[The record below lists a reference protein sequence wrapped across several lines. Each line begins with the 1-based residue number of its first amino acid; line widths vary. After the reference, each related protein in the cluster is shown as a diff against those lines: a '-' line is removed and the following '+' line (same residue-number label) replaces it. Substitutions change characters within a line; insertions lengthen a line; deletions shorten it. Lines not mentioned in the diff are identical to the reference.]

1 MSDKSFVRFGGVAG
15 ILLGISAWVAVALYY
30 ALVPAAQQLPV
41 TDANAYLASLAQN
54 STGTLLFNGLYAL
67 IALWSLIATVAVY
80 YRLRSVGEAWAFF
93 AVLIGAFNAAATIVA
108 SLQQLAHLKYLA
120 TLYQTAPETAA
131 IALGEP
137 APLNPFNLMTAGLTS
152 IWFLVTALL
161 ILRSEMPKLLGYLGL
176 VAFADLAVGFVAS
189 LASIPLVPVIAA
201 GIAGAVG
208 GPIFWLWLGVLL
220 RRDASRVD
228 EQRGMAYSAAA

>member
-1 MSDKSFVRFGGVAG
+1 MSDKSFVRIGGLAG
-15 ILLGISAWVAVALYY
+15 ILLALSAWAAVGLYF

-41 TDANAYLASLAQN
+41 SDANAYLASLVQN

-80 YRLRSVGEAWAFF
+80 YHLRRIGEAWAFF
-93 AVLIGAFNAAATIVA
+93 ALVVGAFNAAATIVA
-108 SLQQLAHLKYLA
+108 SLQQLAQLRYVIG
-120 TLYQTAPETAA
+120 LYATAPDAAA
-131 IALGEP
+131 IALGQP

-161 ILRSEMPKLLGYLGL
+161 ILRSELPKLLGYLGL
-176 VAFADLAVGFVAS
+176 VAFADLAVGFIAS
-189 LASIPLVPVIAA
+189 LAGVPLVAVIAA

-208 GPIFWLWLGVLL
+208 GPVFWLWLGVLL
-220 RRDASRVD
+220 RRDAARVS
-228 EQRGMAYSAAA
+228 EPHSMAYSAA

>member
-1 MSDKSFVRFGGVAG
+1 MSDKSFVRFGGLAG
-15 ILLGISAWVAVALYY
+15 ILLAVSAWVAVGLYFT
-30 ALVPAAQQLPV
+30 LVPTAQQLPAG
-41 TDANAYLASLAQN
+41 DANAYLASLAQN

-80 YRLRSVGEAWAFF
+80 YRLRRVGEAWAFF
-93 AVLIGAFNAAATIVA
+93 ALLVGAFNAAATIVA
-108 SLQQLAHLKYLA
+108 SLQQLAHLKYLVG
-120 TLYQTAPETAA
+120 LYATAPDAAA

-176 VAFADLAVGFVAS
+176 VAFADLGVGFIAS
-189 LASIPLVPVIAA
+189 LAGTPLLAVIAA

-208 GPIFWLWLGVLL
+208 GPIFWLWLGMLL
-220 RRDASRVD
+220 RHDAARVS
-228 EQRGMAYSAAA
+228 EAHPMTSSALA